1 MNLLDETALK
11 AEIQEIA
18 DRIDHIIETVNQ
30 YHPLKQDGNLSEPH
44 EPGQCS

>member
-30 YHPLKQDGNLSEPH
+30 YHPLKNDGALTVPH
-44 EPGQCS
+44 ESGQCS

>member
-1 MNLLDETALK
+1 MNLLDESALK

-18 DRIDHIIETVNQ
+18 DRIDRIIETVNRF
-30 YHPLKQDGNLSEPH
+30 HPLKQGGDVAEPH

>member
-1 MNLLDETALK
+1 MNLLDEAALK

-30 YHPLKQDGNLSEPH
+30 YHPLKQDGDSSAPD

>member
-11 AEIQEIA
+11 AEIQGIA

-30 YHPLKQDGNLSEPH
+30 YHLLKQDVDSTKIH
-44 EPGQCS
+44 ESDQG